1 MNVILL
7 CSLICLSSSSVFNQL
22 APLRK
27 IKNKSL
33 ITIAPLKKMV
43 NKQLIDVIM
52 DHQKDPAYLLSVLS
66 NVDPTQLN
74 AVIVLIKAL
83 LAASESDLAAL
94 NLASTNAN
102 TAYTDATVAYDASVL
117 AKAALVSAYGDA
129 NVLAEKH
136 YTDANTVRETAYTAE
151 SAVRETA
158 YTAESDVLDQQVND
172 LFVVQTEANGAKKN
186 ALGTLDTE
194 RIRLNGEI
202 ATLMQVIALLEGL
215 GFSAPPTSSPTPAT
229 TSSPTPATTSSPT
242 PASSELC
249 VATDTQLVYNGFLYR
264 TLQPA
269 VIEGESRVDV
279 SEQVWSSVPEGYEVV
294 PDSDDIG
301 TNVIAPHY
309 WDAWRV
315 CTMSKCYAG
324 KHYKEH
330 DNYCGSGQMC
340 VKDTVQRWEV
350 NLSGQYRI
358 KPSSANYYRLLMRI
372 SCTG

>member
-1 MNVILL
+1 MNIIFL
-7 CSLICLSSSSVFNQL
+7 CSLIFLSSSSVLNQL
-22 APLRK
+22 APLKK
-27 IKNKSL
+27 IMNKSL

-102 TAYTDATVAYDASVL
+102 TAYTDATVAYDAAVL

-158 YTAESDVLDQQVND
+158 YTAESAVLDQQVND

-186 ALGTLDTE
+186 AQGTLDTE

-229 TSSPTPATTSSPT
+229 TSSPTPAAPGVTTYNLFSNRNCLAPVFDKSPRALDDIMYFLPIVT
-242 PASSELC
+242 SDVDNCKAQCSADITCDCVVYIRKSKPFDMNCWKRKDC
-249 VATDTQLVYNGFLYR
+249 VADNFINSNVY
-264 TLQPA
+264 
-269 VIEGESRVDV
+269 DV
-279 SEQVWSSVPEGYEVV
+279 YMK
-294 PDSDDIG
+294 IG
-301 TNVIAPHY
+301 
-309 WDAWRV
+309 
-315 CTMSKCYAG
+315 
-324 KHYKEH
+324 
-330 DNYCGSGQMC
+330 
-340 VKDTVQRWEV
+340 
-350 NLSGQYRI
+350 
-358 KPSSANYYRLLMRI
+358 
-372 SCTG
+372 